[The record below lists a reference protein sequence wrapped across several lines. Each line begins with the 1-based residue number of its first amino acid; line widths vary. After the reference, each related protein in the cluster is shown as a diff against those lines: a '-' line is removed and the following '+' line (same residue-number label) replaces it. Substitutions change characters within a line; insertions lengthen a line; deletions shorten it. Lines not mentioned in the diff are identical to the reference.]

1 MKKII
6 KRTALVVALFAV
18 IAMAVPC
25 VLRAQPVWFNAP
37 STTPDAQR
45 SALQN
50 VRAQI
55 SFFQNTTRTAPGYVN
70 EGYAMVW
77 QGFQAIRGAYGSFKS
92 TLTPNQLAYGAN
104 DLADLDAG
112 LDIIQEAFGNFQ
124 EDVNSGQS
132 SASSFRNL
140 CQVLSRATAV
150 WLQQFNKV
158 CARLR
163 VGW

>member
-1 MKKII
+1 MKRISK
-6 KRTALVVALFAV
+6 TTVFVAIVAS
-18 IAMAVPC
+18 MAVAVPSI
-25 VLRAQPVWFNAP
+25 LRSQPVWLNTPA
-37 STTPDAQR
+37 TTPDAQR

-50 VRAQI
+50 VRAQVN
-55 SFFQNTTRTAPGYVN
+55 FFRNTLRTAPGYVN

-92 TLTPNQLAYGAN
+92 TLTPNQLNAGAN

-140 CQVLSRATAV
+140 CQVLSSATAV
-150 WLQQFNKV
+150 
-158 CARLR
+158 
-163 VGW
+163 